1 MKETH
6 LKKWHIPFLIILIIG
21 TYFAAKGNK
30 DKTTFQSNTGTVF
43 GTTYHTSYQYGEDL
57 EEEIL
62 QSLKAVDNSL
72 SMFNENSTVSKIN
85 RNESEETDE
94 LFRNVFEL
102 AQRVSKETDGQFD
115 VTVAPLV
122 NAWGF
127 GFKNDQTPDS
137 AQVDSL
143 LELVGYDKVTLVD
156 VKLKKKDD
164 RIIMDFSAIAKGF
177 GCDEVARMFR
187 EKGIENFMVEIG
199 GEVVT
204 GGTNSK
210 GLAWKIGINK
220 PENDSTLLSNDIEK
234 VIQLSNC
241 ALATSGNY
249 RNFYYK
255 GDKKIAHTIN
265 PSTGYPVQQDILSS
279 TVLAPSC
286 AEADAF
292 ATSFMVMGREKAMQ
306 ILEKNS
312 QIMAFFIYMDN
323 ENDKGYKVW
332 YSPQLEQY
340 LKQ

>member
-143 LELVGYDKVTLVD
+143 LELIGYDKVTLVD
-156 VKLKKKDD
+156 EKLKKKDD

-265 PSTGYPVQQDILSS
+265 PSTGYPIQQDILSS

-306 ILEKNS
+306 ILERNS

>member
-143 LELVGYDKVTLVD
+143 LELIGYDKVTLVD
-156 VKLKKKDD
+156 EKLKKKDD

-220 PENDSTLLSNDIEK
+220 PEN
-234 VIQLSNC
+234 
-241 ALATSGNY
+241 ALH
-249 RNFYYK
+249 
-255 GDKKIAHTIN
+255 D
-265 PSTGYPVQQDILSS
+265 
-279 TVLAPSC
+279 
-286 AEADAF
+286 
-292 ATSFMVMGREKAMQ
+292 
-306 ILEKNS
+306 
-312 QIMAFFIYMDN
+312 
-323 ENDKGYKVW
+323 
-332 YSPQLEQY
+332 PQLQQSQRHHA
-340 LKQ
+340 L

>member
-1 MKETH
+1 MLSE
-6 LKKWHIPFLIILIIG
+6 L
-21 TYFAAKGNK
+21 
-30 DKTTFQSNTGTVF
+30 FQS
-43 GTTYHTSYQYGEDL
+43 
-57 EEEIL
+57 
-62 QSLKAVDNSL
+62 VD
-72 SMFNENSTVSKIN
+72 E
-85 RNESEETDE
+85 
-94 LFRNVFEL
+94 
-102 AQRVSKETDGQFD
+102 
-115 VTVAPLV
+115 
-122 NAWGF
+122 
-127 GFKNDQTPDS
+127 
-137 AQVDSL
+137 
-143 LELVGYDKVTLVD
+143 
-156 VKLKKKDD
+156 KLKKKDD

-234 VIQLSNC
+234 VIQLYNS

-312 QIMAFFIYMDN
+312 QIMAFFIYMDH

>member
-156 VKLKKKDD
+156 ENLKKKDD

>member
-85 RNESEETDE
+85 RNESDETDE

-156 VKLKKKDD
+156 ENLKKKDD

-187 EKGIENFMVEIG
+187 EKVIENFMVEIG

>member
-143 LELVGYDKVTLVD
+143 LELIGYDKVTLVD
-156 VKLKKKDD
+156 EKLKKKDD

>member
-85 RNESEETDE
+85 RNESAETDE

-156 VKLKKKDD
+156 ENLKKKDD

-323 ENDKGYKVW
+323 ENDKEYKVW

>member
-143 LELVGYDKVTLVD
+143 LELIGYDKVTLVD
-156 VKLKKKDD
+156 EKLKKKDD

-177 GCDEVARMFR
+177 GCDEVVRMFR

-306 ILEKNS
+306 ILERNS

>member
-85 RNESEETDE
+85 RNESDETDE

-156 VKLKKKDD
+156 ENLKKKDD

-323 ENDKGYKVW
+323 ENDKEYKVW

>member
-30 DKTTFQSNTGTVF
+30 DKTTFQSNIGTVF

-143 LELVGYDKVTLVD
+143 LELIGYDKVTLVD
-156 VKLKKKDD
+156 EKLKKKDD